1 MEQPFWMLV
10 PWAIFAIAAGLKF
23 WRITS
28 LFRRQPG
35 TDRTSTERARQ
46 QLERRWLEDQR
57 AA

>member
-10 PWAIFAIAAGLKF
+10 PWAVFAIAAGLKC

-28 LFRRQPG
+28 LFRRQL
-35 TDRTSTERARQ
+35 TLDSTRTERARQ
-46 QLERRWLEDQR
+46 QLERLWLKDQR